1 MGSRRSTPVLPDA
14 AAVVSDD
21 NVAPRNT
28 PCCQFFDSYTSGT
41 RCCRRA
47 PNITASS
54 GTPRGFSN
62 SGDSVAQLVAGVVKC
77 AFGCVAFSGEDG
89 GVAVYDF
96 EDDNV
101 DGEVLRPEGANLSS
115 RGSQKHASLINIRP
129 HFLRELINLARDV

>member
-1 MGSRRSTPVLPDA
+1 MRVAAISFATIMLLAGTAQAAPEPADA
-14 AAVVSDD
+14 D
-21 NVAPRNT
+21 NA
-28 PCCQFFDSYTSGT
+28 
-41 RCCRRA
+41 
-47 PNITASS
+47 
-54 GTPRGFSN
+54 
-62 SGDSVAQLVAGVVKC
+62 
-77 AFGCVAFSGEDG
+77 AFSGEDG